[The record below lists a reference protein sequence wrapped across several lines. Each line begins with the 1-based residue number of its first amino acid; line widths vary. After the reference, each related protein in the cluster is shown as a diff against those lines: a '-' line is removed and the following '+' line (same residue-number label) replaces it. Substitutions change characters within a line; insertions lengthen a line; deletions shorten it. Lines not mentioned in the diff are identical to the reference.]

1 MITAGDFAA
10 SASGIQALTPPRKGL
25 SLPITSD
32 LGRAEL
38 DRVTVRGHDLTGDLL
53 GSVSF
58 ADMVALLLRG
68 SLPNANQARM
78 IDALLV
84 VLIEHGLV
92 KPALVARMIYSNAPE
107 SMQAAVAGALLG
119 AGSKH
124 LGSSEHCARM
134 LFEARDTTDA
144 RASGPSDTRAIAEA
158 VVAQRKGSYIPG
170 IGHRTHAEGDP
181 RAARLFDLARET
193 GVYGEYSALIEEIS
207 ARAGEARGRLLPVN
221 VTGAIAGIALDMD
234 FRWEVCRAFAL
245 IGRTLGAVAQIQE
258 EIDNPIADQVKDLV
272 NDAARSAATQGATQ
286 GRATT

>member
-1 MITAGDFAA
+1 
-10 SASGIQALTPPRKGL
+10 
-25 SLPITSD
+25 
-32 LGRAEL
+32 
-38 DRVTVRGHDLTGDLL
+38 
-53 GSVSF
+53 
-58 ADMVALLLRG
+58 
-68 SLPNANQARM
+68 M

-134 LFEARDTTDA
+134 LVEAREAAPDA
-144 RASGPSDTRAIAEA
+144 LADAAATSALAEV
-158 VVAQRKGSYIPG
+158 VVAERAGTYLPG

-181 RAARLFDLARET
+181 RAIRLFEIAHET
-193 GVYGEYSALIEEIS
+193 GVYGQYSALIEQI
-207 ARAGEARGRLLPVN
+207 AQRASEVRGRYLPVN
-221 VTGAIAGIALDMD
+221 VTGAIAGIALDIG

-258 EIDNPIADQVKDLV
+258 ELDHPIADQVKDLV
-272 NDAARSAATQGATQ
+272 NEAARAAATRGEEATS
-286 GRATT
+286 